1 MTDNQQASP
10 EGLLSSS
17 DFFFTTRIVD
27 TATALS
33 KSVHV
38 ASDITAIHKKLEHR
52 QIGLWMIDLDTAES
66 ILSEVADLTANYP
79 DLQVIAFGSHVEV
92 ARLKQ
97 ARQAGCHL
105 VVPRSKMTTDLVEYL
120 QKYLKGG

>member
-1 MTDNQQASP
+1 MTDAQPTSP

-52 QIGLWMIDLDTAES
+52 HIGLWMIDLDTAES

-92 ARLKQ
+92 ARLKK

-120 QKYLKGG
+120 QKYLNG

>member
-1 MTDNQQASP
+1 MTDDQPTSP

-52 QIGLWMIDLDTAES
+52 QIGLWIIDLDSAES
-66 ILSEVADLTANYP
+66 MLSEVAELTEQYP

-92 ARLKQ
+92 ALLKQ

-105 VVPRSKMTTDLVEYL
+105 VVPRSKMTTDLVEFLQEYL
-120 QKYLKGG
+120 NG

>member
-1 MTDNQQASP
+1 MIDDQTTSP

-66 ILSEVADLTANYP
+66 MLSEVADLTANYP
-79 DLQVIAFGSHVEV
+79 NLQVIAFGSHVEV

-120 QKYLKGG
+120 QEYLNG

>member
-1 MTDNQQASP
+1 MTDDQPTSP

-66 ILSEVADLTANYP
+66 MLSEVADLTANYP
-79 DLQVIAFGSHVEV
+79 NLQVIAFGSHVEV

-120 QKYLKGG
+120 QKYMNG

>member
-1 MTDNQQASP
+1 MIDDQTTSP

-66 ILSEVADLTANYP
+66 MLSEVADLTANYP
-79 DLQVIAFGSHVEV
+79 NLQVIAFGSHVEV

-120 QKYLKGG
+120 QEYLND

>member
-1 MTDNQQASP
+1 MTDDQPTSP

-66 ILSEVADLTANYP
+66 MLSEVAD
-79 DLQVIAFGSHVEV
+79 
-92 ARLKQ
+92 
-97 ARQAGCHL
+97 
-105 VVPRSKMTTDLVEYL
+105 
-120 QKYLKGG
+120 